1 MLTIGSDNLKAQS
14 MRCHRPS
21 WPASLFLSPPLHS
34 LTIGLPSELKAI
46 CEDGLK
52 ALAIELRTRALS
64 DKTHSGPSLWQC
76 ESVVTAYWTQVLL
89 PQLHFIFRCNV
100 HS

>member
-1 MLTIGSDNLKAQS
+1 MPQTELADESSPISAAARADHRAAIGAQG
-14 MRCHRPS
+14 H
-21 WPASLFLSPPLHS
+21 L
-34 LTIGLPSELKAI
+34 
-46 CEDGLK
+46 EDGLE
-52 ALAIELRTRALS
+52 ALAIELRTHALS

-76 ESVVTAYWTQVLL
+76 ESEVTAYWTQVLL